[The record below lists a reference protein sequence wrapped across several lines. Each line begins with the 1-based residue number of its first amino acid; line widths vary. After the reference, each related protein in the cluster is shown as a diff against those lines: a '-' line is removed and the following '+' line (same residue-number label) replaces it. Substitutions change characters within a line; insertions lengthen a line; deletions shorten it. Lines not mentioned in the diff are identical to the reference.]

1 MPRKEA
7 EWLRQVR
14 AFEKGAEILFGKEE
28 TAKAKGFL
36 GRKIADYGARLMDAL
51 TSSVS
56 APPPETST
64 PDPTDPYSI
73 LDIPANSP
81 DWLVRLSYRERAK
94 KAHPDVGGS
103 DEEMTRVND
112 AFEKIMKER
121 GGQPA

>member
-1 MPRKEA
+1 MARKEA
-7 EWLRQVR
+7 EWLRQIK

-36 GRKIADYGARLMDAL
+36 GKKIADYGARLIDAL

-64 PDPTDPYSI
+64 PDTNDPYSI

-103 DEEMTRVND
+103 DEEMKRVND
-112 AFEKIMKER
+112 AFERINRER
-121 GGQPA
+121 DIK